1 MNFLAICARLTE
13 SIEIQ
18 PNFTRFSRQVD
29 FSFSRFE
36 MSSPE
41 SSLLP
46 RDADFGYEVIEGERN
61 GAHLPTVSAEDNE
74 AEDEESSVSVA
85 SHYRGT
91 PPLKGKK
98 RRTSSHQQRKESESR
113 PLVSALVIRKVFV
126 CLFSTCWLSL
136 RITIRR

>member
-1 MNFLAICARLTE
+1 
-13 SIEIQ
+13 
-18 PNFTRFSRQVD
+18 
-29 FSFSRFE
+29 

-46 RDADFGYEVIEGERN
+46 RDADFGYEVIEEERN
-61 GAHLPTVSAEDNE
+61 KVNVPTVSVEDDAE

-113 PLVSALVIRKVFV
+113 TAVSGLVIG
-126 CLFSTCWLSL
+126 
-136 RITIRR
+136 